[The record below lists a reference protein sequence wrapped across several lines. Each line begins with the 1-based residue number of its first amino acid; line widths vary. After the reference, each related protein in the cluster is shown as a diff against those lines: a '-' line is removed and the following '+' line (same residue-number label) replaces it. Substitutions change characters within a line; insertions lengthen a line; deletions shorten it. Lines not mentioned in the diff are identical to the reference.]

1 VIFCNDSIGK
11 FLCILFKKRVTS
23 NRQNMEFR
31 VAGVMDL
38 ELQYLKIEYTN
49 SELSMDN
56 LRDVL

>member
-1 VIFCNDSIGK
+1 
-11 FLCILFKKRVTS
+11 
-23 NRQNMEFR
+23 MEFR